1 MPQSGQV
8 SGAGRYPWPMPTLAA
23 WVHDLSPFV
32 WRFSED
38 FGIRWYG
45 LSYAAS
51 FLIAWLLLRWLASRG
66 ATSIPRERSGDVILM
81 GVAGVVIGGR
91 LGYVLFYQPSLLW
104 SFSHTPPWWGLL
116 AINQGGMA
124 SHGGMIGVITAAWF
138 VSRGFK
144 TPDGQRVGRTSML
157 AVLDTFA
164 LLTPS
169 GLLLGR
175 LANFVNG
182 ELLGRIVADPGQP
195 ARWWAVKFP
204 QERLPGSGHEPL
216 LTGDQQLGLHELVN
230 SVRLPSESFDA
241 SYVRLVG
248 LIQHGRHDLAARLEP
263 FLAARHPSQL
273 YQGFAEGIVVGLVVW
288 AVAARPRHAGVV
300 GSTFMITYGVLR
312 IITEQYWRLPD
323 ALAVQYI
330 YGLTRGQWLS
340 IGMIITGLV
349 GIGLSRRQP
358 PVGGWAV
365 KR

>member
-1 MPQSGQV
+1 
-8 SGAGRYPWPMPTLAA
+8 MPTLAA

-32 WRFSED
+32 LKFSDD

-66 ATSIPRERSGDVILM
+66 ATSIPRERAGDVILM

-91 LGYVLFYQPSLLW
+91 LGYVFFYQPALLW
-104 SFSHTPPWWGLL
+104 TFSHTPPWWGVL

-124 SHGGMIGVITAAWF
+124 SHGGMIGVITAAWL

-182 ELLGRIVADPGQP
+182 ELLG
-195 ARWWAVKFP
+195 
-204 QERLPGSGHEPL
+204 
-216 LTGDQQLGLHELVN
+216 
-230 SVRLPSESFDA
+230 
-241 SYVRLVG
+241 
-248 LIQHGRHDLAARLEP
+248 
-263 FLAARHPSQL
+263 
-273 YQGFAEGIVVGLVVW
+273 
-288 AVAARPRHAGVV
+288 
-300 GSTFMITYGVLR
+300 
-312 IITEQYWRLPD
+312 
-323 ALAVQYI
+323 
-330 YGLTRGQWLS
+330 
-340 IGMIITGLV
+340 
-349 GIGLSRRQP
+349 
-358 PVGGWAV
+358 
-365 KR
+365 